1 MGEKSIRRVS
11 RRDFFKIA
19 GATGAAIP
27 LIEQV
32 FTGVESGMGAEGT
45 MKKETPSGGHVIGEA
60 ASYISKSG
68 EAKLPPEV
76 IKKAKHHILD
86 TLAAVVSGSK
96 FRAGQLALKFAK
108 DQGGVE
114 EAQVVGS
121 KVMTSAINAA
131 VANGISAHA
140 DETDDSHEP
149 SNTHPG
155 CAVVPAALSVAEREG
170 VDGLTFLKGVVVGYD
185 IGCRIN
191 RALGVAIMRSS
202 YHSTHAIG
210 GSFGA
215 AAAASALFRLKEDQV
230 RFVFDYAAQQASGIY
245 YWVRDTEHIEKAF
258 VFGGM
263 PARNGVTS
271 AMLVHLGF
279 TGVWDCLS
287 GDRNFFD
294 TFSTKPNPQRLAEGL
309 GSHFEIM
316 VTNIKKFAVGSPIQA
331 PLDALLTLIKKHGL
345 KPKDVRS
352 IAARLPS
359 IVTVD
364 NRDMPDVNLQYILS
378 VALVD
383 GDLSFEA
390 AHSYERMKD
399 PEVLKVKERVRLV
412 EEPGL
417 KTPKSQRT
425 AVVEVTTQDGAQLK
439 EHVVS
444 VRGTAENPMS
454 TEEVEKKC
462 RELLIPV
469 LGKDRS
475 EKLIDA
481 IWNIEKV
488 KNARELRPLLSVS

>member
-1 MGEKSIRRVS
+1 MERKSKEKVS
-11 RRDFFKIA
+11 RRDFLKIA
-19 GATGAAIP
+19 GVTGAAIP
-27 LIEQV
+27 FFEQI
-32 FTGVESGMGAEGT
+32 FAGVESGICAEGT
-45 MKKETPSGGHVIGEA
+45 MKKDTRSRGRVIGEVS
-60 ASYISKSG
+60 SYISKSG

-114 EAQVVGS
+114 EAQVIGS

-155 CAVVPAALSVAEREG
+155 CAIVPAALSIAEREG
-170 VDGLTFLKGVVVGYD
+170 VDGLRFLKGVVVGYD

-191 RALGVAIMRSS
+191 QALGLMIMRSS
-202 YHSTHAIG
+202 NHSTHAIG

-215 AAAASALFRLKEDQV
+215 AAAASALLQLKEDQV
-230 RFVFDYAAQQASGIY
+230 RYVFDYTAQQASGIY

-263 PARNGVTS
+263 PARNGVTA

-279 TGVWDCLS
+279 TGVWDCFS

-294 TFSTKPNPQRLAEGL
+294 TFSTNPNPQRFAEGL
-309 GSHFEIM
+309 GSHFEVM

-331 PLDALLTLIKKHGL
+331 PLDALLALIRKYGM
-345 KPKDVRS
+345 KPKDVQS
-352 IAARLPS
+352 IVARLPRIS
-359 IVTVD
+359 TVD
-364 NRDMPDVNLQYILS
+364 NREMPDVNLQYILA
-378 VALVD
+378 VTLVD

-399 PEVLKVKERVRLV
+399 PEVLKVKEKVRLV
-412 EEPGL
+412 EEPQL
-417 KTPKSQRT
+417 KTPKSERT
-425 AVVEVTTQDGAQLK
+425 AIVEVTTQDGAQLK

-444 VRGTAENPMS
+444 VRGTAENPMT

-475 EKLIDA
+475 EKLINT
-481 IWNIEKV
+481 IWNIEQV
-488 KNARELRPLLSVS
+488 KNVRELRSLLSAS